1 MKKILIIIYLLL
13 FTNTLSAE
21 IIKKIEIEGN
31 ERVSEETIKV
41 YGGISINQEIDNLKI
56 NEIIKNLYSTNFF
69 EDIKV
74 SVTNKTLL
82 IKLIEYPVI
91 NEIIIVGE
99 NAGKYKEAIKKNIK

>member
-56 NEIIKNLYSTNFF
+56 
-69 EDIKV
+69 V
-74 SVTNKTLL
+74 
-82 IKLIEYPVI
+82 
-91 NEIIIVGE
+91 
-99 NAGKYKEAIKKNIK
+99 